1 VQCPRSTIARVYG
14 GRRDG
19 LRSNFAA
26 ANLLAAVYVGRI
38 FKGEKLSDRPVM
50 LSAKFEFVINLKT
63 AGQTARVRSSDASN
77 GRGRRREDSKSLPA
91 MRTKLEPHIPDR
103 VTVISI
109 RKKY

>member
-1 VQCPRSTIARVYG
+1 MRASL
-14 GRRDG
+14 RRTAADG
-19 LRSNFAA
+19 LWSNFAA
-26 ANLLAAVYVGRI
+26 ANLLAGFYVGRI
-38 FKGEKLSDRPVM
+38 LKGEKLSDRPVM

-77 GRGRRREDSKSLPA
+77 GRGQRRGNSKSLPA
-91 MRTKLEPHIPDR
+91 MRAKREPHIPDP